1 MAKDIQSDF
10 QQQIQ
15 TLIPNVR
22 EDIEEISSE
31 TQLVFSVLAKIKYKS
46 SIGIP
51 QTGYFDI
58 KSFRIPLDKAGILF
72 KDVKDAIAYVPSPI
86 YGAKLI
92 NISSLLDTWNIG
104 DQPKNIELVLDK
116 LKSQLNVRDLQAIL
130 SEIQDAYKEDTNE
143 HLVKLLKDSTIPSI
157 NRWAI
162 LEFLTTKRYPELLP
176 IILKHVSSA
185 KLDEFLDGCTIALR
199 IIDVPLDARGELVK
213 LMRSQVTSISPW
225 APNATPLHRR
235 IFGDTLLVLA
245 SYGDEQDIP
254 LLLGYIA
261 KDLMIT
267 GEFMVF
273 LMEGLRRLLIRTADK
288 VNSSVAVEI
297 RLLAEKLLSIWANP
311 LAIKVEMGMFH
322 RGIYVI
328 KMLCARLDKP
338 DLELVRS
345 YAIASQDTSFVRL
358 SLEAIQQTE
367 YDLNLVA
374 MSDWCAKHTSFTEEI
389 KNDLKKYLAANVTSA
404 TKR

>member
-1 MAKDIQSDF
+1 MTIATKSDL

-15 TLIPNVR
+15 LSLPNIKWDVSLIAKIQYINDIGIRQAGYHDLVSFILPPAKVKEDTLLNAMKDITARIPFVIY
-22 EDIEEISSE
+22 DKISS
-31 TQLVFSVLAKIKYKS
+31 S
-46 SIGIP
+46 
-51 QTGYFDI
+51 
-58 KSFRIPLDKAGILF
+58 
-72 KDVKDAIAYVPSPI
+72 KDV
-86 YGAKLI
+86 
-92 NISSLLDTWNIG
+92 DTWNIG
-104 DQPKNIELVLDK
+104 SQPKNIGLILDA
-116 LKSQLNVRDLQAIL
+116 LKSKLNVKDLQAII
-130 SEIQDAYKEDTNE
+130 SEIQDVYEENTNE
-143 HLVKLLKDSTIPSI
+143 QLVELLRCPIPPI

-162 LEFLTTKRYPELLP
+162 LEFLTTKGCPELLP
-176 IILKHVSSA
+176 IILDHISSGQY
-185 KLDEFLDGCTIALR
+185 DEFLDGCTIALR
-199 IIDVPLDARGELVK
+199 IIDVPLDDRGELVK
-213 LMRSQVTSISPW
+213 LMRSQVTAVSPW

-254 LLLGYIA
+254 LLLEYIS
-261 KDLMIT
+261 KDLTIT

-288 VNSSVAVEI
+288 INSSVAVEI

-311 LAIKVEMGMFH
+311 LSLKVEMGMFH
-322 RGIYVI
+322 RSICVI
-328 KMLCARLDKP
+328 KMLCARLDKS

-345 YAIASQDTSFVRL
+345 YAIAAQDISFVRL

-367 YDLNLVA
+367 CDLNLVG

-404 TKR
+404 TRK